1 MQATSSFA
9 LSRFVLAQS
18 GTYDIALAELLGG
31 RKRTHW
37 MWFIFPQLVGLGLS
51 VMAERYGITGL
62 AETRAYLHHPLL
74 GGRLREATAAV
85 LTHRDRS
92 ARTIFGVP
100 DDLKFCSSMTLFA
113 LAEGDGSIFG
123 EALDAFFSRKPD
135 PGTMRLLDLA

>member
-1 MQATSSFA
+1 MQPTSPFA

-18 GTYDIALAELLGG
+18 GTYDIALAELRAG

-37 MWFIFPQLVGLGLS
+37 MWFIFPQLVGLGRS
-51 VMAERYGITGL
+51 AMAERYGITDLGE
-62 AETRAYLHHPLL
+62 ARAYLHHPLL

-85 LTHRDRS
+85 LNHRDRT
-92 ARTIFGVP
+92 ARMIFGVP

-123 EALDAFFSRKPD
+123 EALDAFFSGKPD
-135 PGTMRLLDLA
+135 PGTMRLLGLP